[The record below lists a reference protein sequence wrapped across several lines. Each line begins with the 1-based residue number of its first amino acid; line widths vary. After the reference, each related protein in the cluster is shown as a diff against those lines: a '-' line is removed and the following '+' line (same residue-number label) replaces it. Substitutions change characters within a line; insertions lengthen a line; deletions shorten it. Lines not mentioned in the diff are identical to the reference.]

1 MNKLTDKL
9 RVVVVVAMMLIV
21 GISANSQSFSVDG
34 ISYTITSSTES
45 YEVKVVS
52 QQGGYSG
59 DVVIPESVTYNE
71 IVYSVTSIGTSAFQ
85 SCSGLTSVEIP
96 NSVTSIGYSAFSG
109 CSGLT
114 SVYISDLEAYCNIE
128 FRENSSNPVYYA
140 ENLYL
145 NGELI
150 KDLVIPEGV
159 EIISDYL
166 FYGLSH
172 IQSVEIPN
180 SVTSIGDRVFY
191 SCSGLTSVEIGNSVT
206 SIGERTFQSCSGL
219 TSVEIGN
226 SVTSIGSAA
235 FSGCTGLTSIEIP
248 NSVTS
253 IGSYAFQSCSG
264 LTSVYISDLEAYCN
278 IEFENESANPVY
290 FAENLYL
297 NGELIEDLVIPEG
310 VEIISDYLFYGLSH
324 IQSVE
329 IPNSV
334 TSIGTSAFYDCDGLT
349 SVEISNSVTSIGSYA
364 FYSCS
369 GLTSVEIPNSVTS
382 IGSNAFE
389 SCSGLTSVEIPN
401 SVTSIGDRVFYSC
414 SGLTGILTLP
424 SSLNSIGVTAFGET
438 HYKVCRVLIE
448 EPVLLKSGTFPSNLE
463 TLIVP
468 LGTKDA
474 YKSALIWQDIEL
486 IVEEGSCE
494 IEVSNPTAG
503 QLMTVIA
510 TEARQTP
517 ALVTGMKVSGTLN
530 DTDLAA
536 IKSNMTSLL
545 HLDISETDY
554 TALPDK
560 AFKDKMT
567 LLDIKL
573 PKGLKS
579 IGAEA
584 FSGCV
589 ALEDTIEVPTTV
601 TSIGNSAFYNCKSLP
616 AITLP
621 IGLLSIGSSTF
632 ESCSGLTSIEI
643 PNSVTSIGNNAF
655 YRCTGLTTATLPTTL
670 TSIPSKLFY
679 GCQKLAEFEFPTAI
693 TMIGNDAFY
702 GCSSLT
708 TIDLK
713 ESTTLASIGSRAFYN
728 CSKIA
733 TINFP
738 TSLTSIGAS
747 AFANCRSLT
756 EMSVPTMTPPTLVDD
771 SKPFEHVDNLEC
783 ILSIPKDSMTDYLI
797 AQYWGAFVSIAE
809 KEEINVEVGTEEEI
823 ENGGNGHGNNGN
835 GHGYGHDKHG
845 CDIHYHKGGHKGHG
859 PHHMPGMNR
868 VAAEESTYTAE
879 AITYSG
885 SSVFVEGEECVTFVL
900 TPQEGYEIDRV
911 LYDGEDVTNQ
921 LVGNTFTTPVAEAG
935 VAKSLQ
941 VIVIGGP
948 AFDLGDAN
956 GDMSVN
962 VTDVVAITNHILGTT
977 SANFQTDASDVN
989 GDGDINITDVVA
1001 VTNIILGVGEVNESP
1016 SSTESTTTSE
1026 LTMTSNGR
1034 DENGIQTIDVTL
1046 HNDISFTAFQADLR
1060 LPEGVELQ
1068 EVVLSDRAS
1077 NSHSINHSMQADGS
1091 YRLISYSMVNEAY
1104 ADNQGKLFTLVLK
1117 VENSETGILSLEN
1130 IIFTTPQAIGYNLD
1144 DVVMEVAGTTSIGT
1158 TPTATRIYSQARS
1171 IIIESPTDGIA
1182 VISGI
1187 DGVARQVKVKAGR
1200 NEYAVSEEGMYIVRY
1215 GEKAKKVVIK

>member
-1 MNKLTDKL
+1 MIKKTNKFK
-9 RVVVVVAMMLIV
+9 RVVVAIAMMLIV
-21 GISANSQSFSVDG
+21 GFSAKSFSVDE
-34 ISYTITSSTES
+34 ISYTITSSTEP
-45 YEVKVVS
+45 YEVKVS
-52 QQGGYSG
+52 LGGYSG

-71 IVYSVTSIGTSAFQ
+71 IVYSVTSIGNSAFFG
-85 SCSGLTSVEIP
+85 CTGLTSVEIP
-96 NSVTSIGYSAFSG
+96 NSVTSIGISAF
-109 CSGLT
+109 
-114 SVYISDLEAYCNIE
+114 AYC
-128 FRENSSNPVYYA
+128 
-140 ENLYL
+140 
-145 NGELI
+145 
-150 KDLVIPEGV
+150 
-159 EIISDYL
+159 
-166 FYGLSH
+166 
-172 IQSVEIPN
+172 
-180 SVTSIGDRVFY
+180 T
-191 SCSGLTSVEIGNSVT
+191 
-206 SIGERTFQSCSGL
+206 
-219 TSVEIGN
+219 
-226 SVTSIGSAA
+226 
-235 FSGCTGLTSIEIP
+235 
-248 NSVTS
+248 
-253 IGSYAFQSCSG
+253 
-264 LTSVYISDLEAYCN
+264 
-278 IEFENESANPVY
+278 
-290 FAENLYL
+290 
-297 NGELIEDLVIPEG
+297 
-310 VEIISDYLFYGLSH
+310 
-324 IQSVE
+324 
-329 IPNSV
+329 
-334 TSIGTSAFYDCDGLT
+334 
-349 SVEISNSVTSIGSYA
+349 
-364 FYSCS
+364 
-369 GLTSVEIPNSVTS
+369 
-382 IGSNAFE
+382 
-389 SCSGLTSVEIPN
+389 
-401 SVTSIGDRVFYSC
+401 
-414 SGLTGILTLP
+414 GLTGILTLP
-424 SSLNSIGVTAFGET
+424 SSLNSIGGSAFNGT
-438 HYKVCRVLIE
+438 YYKVCRVLIE
-448 EPVLLKSGTFPSNLE
+448 EPVLLKSGIFPSNLE
-463 TLIVP
+463 ILIVP
-468 LGTKDA
+468 SGTKDA

-494 IEVSNPTAG
+494 IEVSNPIAG

-621 IGLLSIGSSTF
+621 IGLLSIGEQAFSG
-632 ESCSGLTSIEI
+632 CS
-643 PNSVTSIGNNAF
+643 
-655 YRCTGLTTATLPTTL
+655 GLTTATLPTTL

-708 TIDLK
+708 TIDLT
-713 ESTTLASIGSRAFYN
+713 ESTSLASIGCRAFYN

-845 CDIHYHKGGHKGHG
+845 CDIHYHKGGHKGNG

-868 VAAEESTYTAE
+868 VATEESAYTAE

-911 LYDGEDVTNQ
+911 LYDGEDVTSQ

-941 VIVIGGP
+941 VIVVGGP

-1171 IIIESPTDGIA
+1171 IIIESPTDGIV

-1187 DGVARQVKVKAGR
+1187 DGVTRQVKVKAGR